1 MNANWL
7 IGNLIPFM
15 WVIWCL
21 YWVISARGAKR
32 TVQRESYASRA
43 SHVLPLVVGILLIAL
58 PDLPRPVFAMRILPR
73 TFATYWIGVALVFLG
88 LAFAI
93 WARRHIGS
101 NWSGT
106 VTLKEN
112 HALVTTGPYH
122 WVRHPIYTGLL
133 AAVVGSAIAR
143 AELRGV
149 WAITLCTIAF
159 LIKLRIEERWMR
171 QAFGEEYERY
181 AARVPALI
189 PLWPR

>member
-58 PDLPRPVFAMRILPR
+58 PDLPSPVFAMRILPR
-73 TFATYWIGVALVFLG
+73 TLATYWIGVALVFLG

-122 WVRHPIYTGLL
+122 RVRHPIYTGLL